1 MNVNKGTRTI
11 VLSFV
16 GALVLGIFG
25 DFLVYEVDEETGEA
39 IGSSIGFEEGSTG
52 AEIVN
57 IAPALL
63 VVFGLYL
70 GYQHM
75 TPEDED

>member
-1 MNVNKGTRTI
+1 MNVNKGTKTI

-25 DFLVYEVDEETGEA
+25 DFLVYEVDEDGEA